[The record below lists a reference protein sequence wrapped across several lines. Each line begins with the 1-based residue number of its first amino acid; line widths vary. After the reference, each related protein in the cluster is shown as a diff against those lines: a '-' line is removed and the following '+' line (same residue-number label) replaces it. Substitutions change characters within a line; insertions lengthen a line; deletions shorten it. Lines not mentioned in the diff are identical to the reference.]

1 MEEPMSQTQAIFA
14 HAATPKY
21 GVGETIGN
29 AVSQAAE
36 WLGRTVTYIA
46 NVVAEYAVKAWEY
59 GVVFFGMAMDFVKEN
74 QEAFSY
80 VGAAATVG
88 AIGYVIAKILGV
100 GSKEAA
106 KTPATA
112 KV

>member
-1 MEEPMSQTQAIFA
+1 MEEPMSQIQAIFA
-14 HAATPKY
+14 QAATPKY
-21 GVGETIGN
+21 GVGETIST

-59 GVVFFGMAMDFVKEN
+59 SVVFFGMAMEFVKEN
-74 QEAFSY
+74 QETFSY
-80 VGAAATVG
+80 VGAAASVG

-100 GSKEAA
+100 GSKEPA
-106 KTPATA
+106 KA
-112 KV
+112 